1 MGEKKGVVLVLV
13 IRVVLG
19 KGINIFFFLS
29 KLMKKKKNYIRV
41 ILSLKYF
48 YNKF

>member
-1 MGEKKGVVLVLV
+1 MLVLV
-13 IRVVLG
+13 VRVAWG
-19 KGINIFFFLS
+19 KGMNKFFFLS

-41 ILSLKYF
+41 MLSLKYF